1 MEREIRAAVGAAL
14 TSGRYVASQFGR
26 SLQIKEKSSFQ
37 DLVTNVDRE
46 SQGIIA
52 EFLKALT
59 PEVGLCGEEDLEE
72 RGDKDRW
79 IIDALDGTTNYIHGL
94 PFFCVSLALEKKGKL
109 VLGVVYDPLRDELFT
124 AWRGKGAFL
133 NGKRIAPS
141 KTRTIRKSLLASGFP
156 YDMDTHNDN
165 NLENFSRFKM
175 IAQEVRA
182 LGSAALG
189 LAYVACGRLDGHWE
203 IGLCP
208 WDTAAGIVLVEEA
221 GGRITGRNGESFT
234 LDNDCIV
241 AGNGR
246 IHDAMVRL
254 LSKKTPPSC

>member
-1 MEREIRAAVGAAL
+1 MEREMRAAVGAAL
-14 TSGRYVASQFGR
+14 TSGHYIAKQFGE
-26 SLQIKEKSSFQ
+26 SLQIREKSSFQ

-72 RGDKDRW
+72 RSDKDRW

-94 PFFCVSLALEKKGKL
+94 PFFCVSLALEKEGKL
-109 VLGVVYDPLRDELFT
+109 VLGVVYDPLRNELFT
-124 AWRGKGAFL
+124 AWGGKGAFL

-141 KTRTIRKSLLASGFP
+141 KTRTMRRSLLASGFP
-156 YDMDTHNDN
+156 YDMETHNDN

-182 LGSAALG
+182 LGAAALG

-221 GGRITGRNGESFT
+221 GGRITGRNGEPFT

-241 AGNGR
+241 TSNGR